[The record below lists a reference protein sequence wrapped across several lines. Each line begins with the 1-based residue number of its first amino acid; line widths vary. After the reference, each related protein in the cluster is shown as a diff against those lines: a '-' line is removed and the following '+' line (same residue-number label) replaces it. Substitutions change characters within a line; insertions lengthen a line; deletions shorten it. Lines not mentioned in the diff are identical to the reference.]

1 MNSLNAEE
9 RLRQD
14 RILSAQYGQDS
25 PASRAFDRARS
36 KAFLNDIVAFLR
48 GYKNHLLAFD
58 EVSERMDPEAPSDLG
73 LMDVPLEAIRGSV
86 DRYRDFDM
94 AFLPKH
100 EGLRDRWSRI
110 ATAREQGL
118 PMPPIEVYKLGD
130 IYFVR
135 DGHHRVSVCRARGDT
150 TILAHVVELTE
161 RVPLHP
167 NLKPADLPAIEAYA
181 DFLQL
186 TEADVIL
193 PGVDLHLSYP
203 QFYARLVRHIALF
216 RYLNRRPEEEPRE
229 WPEAVWAWYEQL
241 YLPIVRLISENDI
254 MERFPDRTPTDLY
267 LWLVTHFRHLHSHL
281 PRPDDIED
289 IEDNLHDYL
298 APFLLL

>member
-14 RILSAQYGQDS
+14 RIQAAQYGYDS

-36 KAFLNDIVAFLR
+36 RVFLHDIVAFLR
-48 GYKNHLLAFD
+48 GYQNHLLAFD
-58 EVSERMDPEAPSDLG
+58 EVSESMAPGNPKDLG
-73 LMDVPLEAIRGSV
+73 LRDIPLDAIRGSV
-86 DRYRDFDM
+86 DRYQDFDM

-100 EGLRDRWSRI
+100 GGLRDRWSRV

-135 DGHHRVSVCRARGDT
+135 DGHHRVSVCRARGDN
-150 TILAHVVELTE
+150 TIMAHVVELTA
-161 RVPLHP
+161 RVTLHP
-167 NLKPADLPAIEAYA
+167 DLKPDDLPRVEAYA

-193 PGVDLHLSYP
+193 PGVDLSLSYP
-203 QFYARLVRHIALF
+203 HLYARLVRHIALF
-216 RYLNRRPEEEPRE
+216 PLSQP
-229 WPEAVWAWYEQL
+229 
-241 YLPIVRLISENDI
+241 
-254 MERFPDRTPTDLY
+254 
-267 LWLVTHFRHLHSHL
+267 
-281 PRPDDIED
+281 
-289 IEDNLHDYL
+289 
-298 APFLLL
+298 